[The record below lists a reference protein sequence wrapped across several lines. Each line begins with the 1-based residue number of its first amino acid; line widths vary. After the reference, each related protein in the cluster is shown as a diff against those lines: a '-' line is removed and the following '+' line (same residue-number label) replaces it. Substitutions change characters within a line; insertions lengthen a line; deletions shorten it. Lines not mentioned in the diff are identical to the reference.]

1 MSILN
6 EPHFHDEAAA
16 IAKLEAIVWPEGPV
30 CPHCGHRGETY
41 VIKGARSKPSK
52 KHPKGVERHGLRTC
66 KKCRKQFTVKVGTVF
81 ESSHIPVHKWWQAVH
96 LLCSSKKGISAHQ
109 MHRTLQVTYKSA
121 WFMAH
126 RIREAMREGGLA
138 PMGGNGGV
146 VEIDET
152 YHGQKEGAVKGRG
165 GFRHKR
171 AILTLVNRQGSAR
184 SFHVDKANTANVL
197 PIVKDNL
204 STEAV
209 AVTDESRLY
218 DRLGDHAGRHLTV
231 NHARGEYVSQGRDAW
246 MPGDIHTNTVEGFFS
261 IFKRGMKG
269 VYQHCS
275 EKHLHRYLAEFD
287 FRYSNRCALGVED
300 EMRTRNALVK
310 IKGKRLTYRRPHQG
324 EGLTGTE

>member
-6 EPHFHDEAAA
+6 AAHFHDEAAA
-16 IAKLEAIVWPEGPV
+16 ITKLESIVWPEGPV
-30 CPHCGHRGETY
+30 CPHCGHHGETY

-52 KHPKGVERHGLRTC
+52 KHPEGVERHGLRTC
-66 KKCRKQFTVKVGTVF
+66 KECRKQFTVKVGTVF

-109 MHRTLQVTYKSA
+109 LHRTLQITYKSA

-152 YHGQKEGAVKGRG
+152 YHGPKEGAVKGRG
-165 GFRHKR
+165 GFGHKR
-171 AILTLVNRQGSAR
+171 VILTLVNRQGSAR
-184 SFHVDKANTANVL
+184 SFHVDKSNTANVL
-197 PIVKDNL
+197 PIVKENL
-204 STEAV
+204 SNEAV
-209 AVTDESRLY
+209 AVTDESRIY
-218 DRLGDHAGRHLTV
+218 DRLGEHAARHLTV
-231 NHARGEYVSQGRDAW
+231 NHARGEYVSQDRDAW
-246 MPGDIHTNTVEGFFS
+246 IAGDIHTNTVEGYFS
-261 IFKRGMKG
+261 IFKRGMRG

-287 FRYSNRCALGVED
+287 FRYSARSALGVED
-300 EMRTRNALVK
+300 EARASK
-310 IKGKRLTYRRPHQG
+310 AIKGIKGKRLTYRQSSDQ
-324 EGLTGTE
+324 EQVENN